1 MVSPKSD
8 LSMSVQIRP
17 PRPGDGEGMAR
28 VWLSAGAYYAG
39 LDPAHFQVP
48 SADRLAE
55 SFEADPGPRG
65 QDALQL
71 VAELDGEV
79 AGWVTAHIEHPAA
92 GVAYQFVRESGWT
105 RLFVD
110 ALVVDQALWR
120 HGIGTALLEAAE
132 SWGRD
137 RGADV
142 VRLDTYAEGPVAV
155 PFYERHGYQ
164 RRSIL
169 FQKPLLP
176 GGAQGAQHVL
186 HDAAVPVVIRLTRG
200 VDPDDSAE
208 FLAVRCH
215 RHLVRYIS

>member
-1 MVSPKSD
+1 
-8 LSMSVQIRP
+8 MSVQIRP

-48 SADRLAE
+48 SADGLAE

-92 GVAYQFVRESGWT
+92 SMAYRFVRESGWT
-105 RLFVD
+105 RLFID
-110 ALVVDQALWR
+110 ALVVDQVLWR
-120 HGIGTALLEAAE
+120 HGIGTALLKAAE
-132 SWGRD
+132 SWGGDRD
-137 RGADV
+137 ADV
-142 VRLDTYAEGPVAV
+142 VRLNTYAEGPVAV
-155 PFYERHGYQ
+155 PFYERHGYR

-169 FQKPLLP
+169 FQKPL
-176 GGAQGAQHVL
+176 
-186 HDAAVPVVIRLTRG
+186 T
-200 VDPDDSAE
+200 
-208 FLAVRCH
+208 
-215 RHLVRYIS
+215 

>member
-1 MVSPKSD
+1 
-8 LSMSVQIRP
+8 MSVQIRP

-28 VWLSAGAYYAG
+28 VWLSAGAYYAE

-48 SADRLAE
+48 SAEGLAE
-55 SFEADPGPRG
+55 SFDADPGPRG
-65 QDALQL
+65 PDALQL

-79 AGWVTAHIEHPAA
+79 AGWVTARIERPAA
-92 GVAYQFVRESGWT
+92 NTAYQFVRESGWT

-120 HGIGTALLEAAE
+120 HGIGTTLLEAAE

-155 PFYERHGYQ
+155 PFYQRHGYR
-164 RRSIL
+164 RRSIR

-186 HDAAVPVVIRLTRG
+186 HDAAVPVVLRLARG
-200 VDPDDSAE
+200 VDPYDGAE
-208 FLAVRCH
+208 SLAVGCH
-215 RHLVRYIS
+215 HDLVRHIL

>member
-1 MVSPKSD
+1 
-8 LSMSVQIRP
+8 MSVQIRP

-48 SADRLAE
+48 SADGLAE

-92 GVAYQFVRESGWT
+92 SMAYRFVRESGWT
-105 RLFVD
+105 RLFID
-110 ALVVDQALWR
+110 ALVVDQVLWR
-120 HGIGTALLEAAE
+120 HGIGTALLKAAE
-132 SWGRD
+132 SWGGDRD
-137 RGADV
+137 ADV
-142 VRLDTYAEGPVAV
+142 VRLNTYAEGPGAV
-155 PFYERHGYQ
+155 PFDERHGYR

-169 FQKPLLP
+169 FQKPL
-176 GGAQGAQHVL
+176 
-186 HDAAVPVVIRLTRG
+186 T
-200 VDPDDSAE
+200 
-208 FLAVRCH
+208 
-215 RHLVRYIS
+215 